1 MLFNVPYWPQ
11 FGNKSP
17 YLTAAFSY
25 NTAEQHQAFLFLL
38 GVPFSR
44 LCLTV
49 SFAKLLFH
57 WPASVAKIF
66 IVLSPSMLFCLHH
79 TLSSLIL
86 WVWLWR
92 LCVSVCASKVCRLRQ
107 LECLYLQGTLWWA
120 ISGLLFPQCLS
131 VENISMHQCFPCFF
145 TLHICNPESPFAPK
159 AFFKITLHPSFCTPC
174 MQMSDIWLPYITL
187 GLLIEAKIS
196 NFHVIYAYGLQQ
208 QLF

>member
-1 MLFNVPYWPQ
+1 MFHTDLNLEISLLIWLQHSVTTQ
-11 FGNKSP
+11 
-17 YLTAAFSY
+17 L
-25 NTAEQHQAFLFLL
+25 NTIKPFFFLL

-66 IVLSPSMLFCLHH
+66 IMLSPSMLFCLHH
-79 TLSSLIL
+79 TLCSLIL
-86 WVWLWR
+86 WVWLWCV
-92 LCVSVCASKVCRLRQ
+92 CVSVCASKVCRLRQ

-159 AFFKITLHPSFCTPC
+159 AFFLKSFSTLLSVVPSCKWVISGC
-174 MQMSDIWLPYITL
+174 
-187 GLLIEAKIS
+187 LI
-196 NFHVIYAYGLQQ
+196 
-208 QLF
+208 